1 VRYFEEARSLL
12 RTAVPARGQAATVQ
26 GELVRAVEKLRY
38 EADRGRTLVLRILD
52 SLLKPAACLAMDLLR
67 EHLAALD
74 HLIHQPWQLEMLKR
88 IDRGLG
94 DLVVAQASQP
104 VNRLA
109 CLGRVAASNWLATYP
124 RSDSFGEVS
133 RSSVIT
139 G

>member
-1 VRYFEEARSLL
+1 LL
-12 RTAVPARGQAATVQ
+12 W
-26 GELVRAVEKLRY
+26 
-38 EADRGRTLVLRILD
+38 I
-52 SLLKPAACLAMDLLR
+52 SLR